1 MVAVCEDEAS
11 HNLLVEVAPSF
22 EITGGVRFKTVSMD
36 ELMEYRR
43 VAAWIPGQPVET
55 ELILK
60 RL

>member
-43 VAAWIPGQPVET
+43 VAA
-55 ELILK
+55 
-60 RL
+60 